1 MIIISVHTNERND
14 SMDKTPAWLQNAKIK
29 ECFDGLPKATQ
40 EAVMQSTAGFNSA
53 EDLMK
58 FSENYNGSSK
68 KG

>member
-1 MIIISVHTNERND
+1 
-14 SMDKTPAWLQNAKIK
+14 MDKTPAWLQNAKIK